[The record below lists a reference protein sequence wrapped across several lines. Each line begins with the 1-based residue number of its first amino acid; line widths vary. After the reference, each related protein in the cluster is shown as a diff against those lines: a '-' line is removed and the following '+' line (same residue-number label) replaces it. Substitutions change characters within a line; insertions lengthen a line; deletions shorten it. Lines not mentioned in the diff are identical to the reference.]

1 LTEVR
6 WFEDLEVGLQERSPA
21 RTVTEADVV
30 AFAGLSG
37 DDNPLHT
44 DAEFAATSAFGRRV
58 AHGLLG
64 TAIASGLFT
73 RTQLSL
79 SLQPALIAMLGVDV
93 RFLAPIFIGDTIV
106 VTATV
111 TDLRPTSDGVRGIA
125 HMTRVVH
132 NQAGT
137 PTQEIVTPMLLK
149 RRES

>member
-1 LTEVR
+1 MR
-6 WFEDLEVGLQERSPA
+6 SFDDLVIGLEERSPA

-37 DDNPLHT
+37 DYNPLHT
-44 DAEFAATSAFGRRV
+44 DAELAATTAFGRRV

-79 SLQPALIAMLGVDV
+79 SLQNALIAMLAVDV
-93 RFLAPIFIGDTIV
+93 RFLAPIFIGDTIA

-111 TDLRPTSDGVRGIA
+111 TALRPSSDGVRGIA
-125 HMTRVVH
+125 HITRVVH
-132 NQAGT
+132 NQDGT

-149 RRES
+149 RREP